1 MALNFCGEKTIN
13 ELNELSG
20 IASDSVFRVLDSGI
34 LADSIY
40 CKPGTF
46 VEWSGSA
53 WSVSNVSYATT
64 IDITDLESRLGIVK
78 NGGALTDAASVN
90 VPNNSL
96 STLTTSQASLTLN
109 VACAENE
116 VPNFA
121 VEITAGVAV
130 TLTVTK
136 TVGSTTTTL
145 KHAEAAGNTLES
157 GKFYQVT
164 CVGSCWTLA
173 EFGTANA

>member
-46 VEWSGSA
+46 VEWTGSA
-53 WSVSNVSYATT
+53 WSVSNVRYATT
-64 IDITDLESRLGIVK
+64 IDIFK
-78 NGGALTDAASVN
+78 NGGTLTDAASVN

-109 VACAENE
+109 VVCDENE

-145 KHAEAAGNTLES
+145 KYAEAAGNTLES

-173 EFGTANA
+173 EFTQPTP